1 MSDTQPKMAIR
12 TTSKPVSM
20 QYDILFDRT
29 ISEPSEFHEEL
40 YMMRQAT
47 EGDLVNLHINSGG
60 GALVT
65 FSSVAHAM
73 KTSDAHFHAILEGD
87 ASSAA
92 SMLFLVAD
100 TQEVA
105 DYAEMMIHQ
114 AQVGYGSH
122 IQGFKGAADMI
133 SIKNEKIVRDVY
145 ENFLTEEEIQTI
157 LHGAEIWLDAEGI
170 RERLE
175 KREAIRQQQAVDEAK
190 ETYTPEVYAEQC
202 VLDITEDC
210 EGFGYDAVDVI
221 TAMLE
226 KIKGAAEPVEE
237 FPTNVSGL
245 EDTNFELEVKPDDV
259 VSLIFE
265 EGGYKLEVRSDGKLN
280 DFSDEPLFTSFK
292 EIVGKGEL
300 DITDLKGFAKSLAI
314 KFAHNISEET
324 LVKRVDDKI
333 AEIRETLVD

>member
-175 KREAIRQQQAVDEAK
+175 KREAIRQQQAIEEAK
-190 ETYTPEVYAEQC
+190 DTYTPEVYATQC
-202 VLDITEDC
+202 VMDITEDC
-210 EGFGYDAVDVI
+210 EGFGYDTVDII
-221 TAMLE
+221 TKMLE
-226 KIKGAAEPVEE
+226 EAKSSVETVEE
-237 FPTNVSGL
+237 GDDESSGNFTEEDFVMPNFQVNVPPFLELTVYEDSVWYGGTQLISGFGTFQGSKIERRRL
-245 EDTNFELEVKPDDV
+245 ECIATLLEVKYV
-259 VSLIFE
+259 
-265 EGGYKLEVRSDGKLN
+265 
-280 DFSDEPLFTSFK
+280 
-292 EIVGKGEL
+292 
-300 DITDLKGFAKSLAI
+300 
-314 KFAHNISEET
+314 HNIGDHKLSVRIDE
-324 LVKRVDDKI
+324 KI

>member
-114 AQVGYGSH
+114 TQVGYGSH

-190 ETYTPEVYAEQC
+190 ETYTPEVYATQC
-202 VLDITEDC
+202 VMDITEDC
-210 EGFGYDAVDVI
+210 EGFEYDPVEII
-221 TAMLE
+221 TKMLE
-226 KIKGAAEPVEE
+226 EAKAAVEPTEEE
-237 FPTNVSGL
+237 FPANVSGL
-245 EDTNFELEVKPDDV
+245 EDTGSKLLDVNEVLCISGTGLQKIHTISSTKCVYVLKTVAEEL
-259 VSLIFE
+259 
-265 EGGYKLEVRSDGKLN
+265 G
-280 DFSDEPLFTSFK
+280 
-292 EIVGKGEL
+292 
-300 DITDLKGFAKSLAI
+300 I
-314 KFAHNISEET
+314 KFAHNIGLET
-324 LVKRVDDKI
+324 IRKRILDVLEK
-333 AEIRETLVD
+333 